1 MAEKKKKAKPF
12 KTAAGAQQF
21 MRNFDLENIAV
32 STQAEIDRIL
42 LINSLEETKPNK
54 TAQTFSKCVG
64 LELDKPKVS
73 L

>member
-1 MAEKKKKAKPF
+1 MMMMNMGQHK
-12 KTAAGAQQF
+12 
-21 MRNFDLENIAV
+21 IV
-32 STQAEIDRIL
+32 SNQILYPSMEMCEIDRIL

-54 TAQTFSKCVG
+54 TAQTFSKCVS

>member
-1 MAEKKKKAKPF
+1 MYVIVMIMLNMGQHKV
-12 KTAAGAQQF
+12 
-21 MRNFDLENIAV
+21 V
-32 STQAEIDRIL
+32 SNQILYPSMEMCEIDRVL

>member
-1 MAEKKKKAKPF
+1 MLNMGQHKV
-12 KTAAGAQQF
+12 
-21 MRNFDLENIAV
+21 V
-32 STQAEIDRIL
+32 SNQILYPSMEMCEVSRIL
-42 LINSLEETKPNK
+42 LVENLEKTKPNK

>member
-1 MAEKKKKAKPF
+1 MYVIVMIMLNMGQHKV
-12 KTAAGAQQF
+12 
-21 MRNFDLENIAV
+21 V
-32 STQAEIDRIL
+32 SNQILYPSMEMCEVDRIL
-42 LINSLEETKPNK
+42 LINSLEETKPNE

>member
-1 MAEKKKKAKPF
+1 MYVIVMIMLNMGQHKV
-12 KTAAGAQQF
+12 
-21 MRNFDLENIAV
+21 V
-32 STQAEIDRIL
+32 SNQILYPSMEMCEVDRIL
-42 LINSLEETKPNK
+42 LINSLQKTKPNK

>member
-1 MAEKKKKAKPF
+1 MYVIVMIMLNMGQHKV
-12 KTAAGAQQF
+12 
-21 MRNFDLENIAV
+21 V
-32 STQAEIDRIL
+32 SNQILYPSMEMCEVDRIL
-42 LINSLEETKPNK
+42 LINSLEKTKPNK

>member
-1 MAEKKKKAKPF
+1 MYVIVMIMLNMGQHKV
-12 KTAAGAQQF
+12 
-21 MRNFDLENIAV
+21 V
-32 STQAEIDRIL
+32 SNQILYPSMEMCEVDRIL
-42 LINSLEETKPNK
+42 LVSSLEETKPNK

>member
-1 MAEKKKKAKPF
+1 MYVIVMIMLNMGQHK
-12 KTAAGAQQF
+12 
-21 MRNFDLENIAV
+21 IV
-32 STQAEIDRIL
+32 SNQILYPSMEMCEIDRIL

>member
-1 MAEKKKKAKPF
+1 MLNMGQHKV
-12 KTAAGAQQF
+12 
-21 MRNFDLENIAV
+21 V
-32 STQAEIDRIL
+32 SNQILYPSMEMCEIDRIL

>member
-1 MAEKKKKAKPF
+1 MYVIVMIMLNMGQHKV
-12 KTAAGAQQF
+12 
-21 MRNFDLENIAV
+21 V
-32 STQAEIDRIL
+32 SNQILYPSMEMCEIDRIL

-54 TAQTFSKCVG
+54 TAQTISKCVG

>member
-1 MAEKKKKAKPF
+1 MYIIVMVMLNMGQHKV
-12 KTAAGAQQF
+12 
-21 MRNFDLENIAV
+21 V
-32 STQAEIDRIL
+32 SNQILYPSMEMCEIDRIL

>member
-1 MAEKKKKAKPF
+1 MYVIVMIMLNMGQHKV
-12 KTAAGAQQF
+12 
-21 MRNFDLENIAV
+21 V
-32 STQAEIDRIL
+32 SNQILYPSMEMCEIDRIL

>member
-1 MAEKKKKAKPF
+1 MYVIVLIMLNMGQHKV
-12 KTAAGAQQF
+12 
-21 MRNFDLENIAV
+21 V
-32 STQAEIDRIL
+32 SNQILYPSMEMCEIDRIL
-42 LINSLEETKPNK
+42 LINSLEKTKPNK

>member
-1 MAEKKKKAKPF
+1 MYVIVMIMLNMGQHKV
-12 KTAAGAQQF
+12 
-21 MRNFDLENIAV
+21 V
-32 STQAEIDRIL
+32 SNQILYPSMEMCEVDRIL

>member
-1 MAEKKKKAKPF
+1 MYVIVMIMLNMGQHKV
-12 KTAAGAQQF
+12 
-21 MRNFDLENIAV
+21 V
-32 STQAEIDRIL
+32 SNQILYPSMEMCEIDRIL
-42 LINSLEETKPNK
+42 LINSLEETKPTE

>member
-1 MAEKKKKAKPF
+1 MGLKNVIVMIMLNMGQHKV
-12 KTAAGAQQF
+12 
-21 MRNFDLENIAV
+21 V
-32 STQAEIDRIL
+32 SNQILYPSMEMCEVDRIL
-42 LINSLEETKPNK
+42 LVGSLEETKPNK

>member
-1 MAEKKKKAKPF
+1 MYVIVMIMLNMGQHKV
-12 KTAAGAQQF
+12 
-21 MRNFDLENIAV
+21 V
-32 STQAEIDRIL
+32 SNQILYPSMEMCEIDRIL
-42 LINSLEETKPNK
+42 LINSLEKTKPNK

>member
-1 MAEKKKKAKPF
+1 MYVIVMIMLNMGQHKV
-12 KTAAGAQQF
+12 
-21 MRNFDLENIAV
+21 V
-32 STQAEIDRIL
+32 SNQIIYPSMEMCEIDRIL

>member
-1 MAEKKKKAKPF
+1 MYVIVMIMLNMGQHKV
-12 KTAAGAQQF
+12 
-21 MRNFDLENIAV
+21 V
-32 STQAEIDRIL
+32 SDQILYPNMEMCEVSRIL
-42 LINSLEETKPNK
+42 LVENLEKTKPNK